1 MASLGS
7 FLSDNAQSLVA
18 LVPAVR
24 DGATEAVHDAR
35 VATRRI
41 RAALDV
47 LARHRPEPHLDEA
60 AEIVRRIA
68 RALGRVRDIDV
79 SLELLADL
87 ERRVPAAAAG
97 AALCRG
103 HLLRQRT
110 AARRQLVR
118 KVDSLPLGKL
128 PALMAIKIPRL
139 ERVLAERARERA
151 DEVVEAVHHSSGV
164 YFPRRAHALR
174 VGIKKLRYLLEFSA
188 ARDEHALKLL
198 RKSQQILGDSQD
210 RQVLYK
216 AVEGIAKTTPGEEL
230 DPLLAQIEAEC
241 AHLYD
246 RFLER
251 RTEILEVCRQLAT
264 EPTSLRPRAVT
275 GTLVMLGAVAAGS
288 AWQGL
293 RLRGATRR

>member
-7 FLSDNAQSLVA
+7 FLADNAKSLVA
-18 LVPAVR
+18 LVPVVR
-24 DGATEAVHDAR
+24 DGATEAIHDAR

-41 RAALDV
+41 RAALDLV
-47 LARHRPEPHLDEA
+47 TRERPEPHLEEA

-79 SLELLADL
+79 SLELLTDL

-110 AARRQLVR
+110 TARRTLVR
-118 KVDSLPLGKL
+118 KVDSLPLLKL
-128 PALMAIKIPRL
+128 PALMAVKIPRQD
-139 ERVLAERARERA
+139 RVLAARVRERA
-151 DEVVEAVHHSSGV
+151 DQVVDAVHHSSGV
-164 YFPRRAHALR
+164 YFPKRAHALR
-174 VGIKKLRYLLEFSA
+174 VSIKKLRYLLEFSS
-188 ARDEHALKLL
+188 ARDESALKLL
-198 RKSQQILGDSQD
+198 RKSQQILGDAQD
-210 RQVLYK
+210 RQVLYR
-216 AVEGIAKTTPGEEL
+216 AVEDISEATPDAEL
-230 DPLLAQIEAEC
+230 EPLLAQIEAEC

-246 RFLER
+246 GFLGR
-251 RTEILEVCRQLAT
+251 RADVLAVCQQLAA
-264 EPTSLRPRAVT
+264 EPAFVRPGAVT